1 MMPSMIDPRYSVGTS
16 RWQQSIKS
24 TFQAGFVATETGFVG
39 APHVLPKPHLRA
51 TTRHSRQRR

>member
-1 MMPSMIDPRYSVGTS
+1 MPSMIDPRYSVGTS

-39 APHVLPKPHLRA
+39 APHDLF
-51 TTRHSRQRR
+51 S